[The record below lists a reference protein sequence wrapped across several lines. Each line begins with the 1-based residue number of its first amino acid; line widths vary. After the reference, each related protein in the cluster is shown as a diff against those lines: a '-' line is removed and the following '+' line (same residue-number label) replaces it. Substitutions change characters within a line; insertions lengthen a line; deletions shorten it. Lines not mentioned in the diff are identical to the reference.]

1 MAAYLLLLFAV
12 LTRVIPHAGWLNF
25 TAVGGAL
32 LYFGARRPWREMLA
46 PLAVLAGT
54 DIYLTLFSYHYAF
67 HWTAYIP
74 TWTWYLAAIVL
85 GRILLQSRTSW
96 LRVGSAALLGPTAFF
111 LMSNFAVWMVSAH
124 SPALPGDMYSNSLG
138 GLATCFAA
146 GLPFYR
152 NDLVSTTIVAGLA
165 FGVPVLLRRLQQHRT
180 TAAVGTAS
188 R

>member
-96 LRVGSAALLGPTAFF
+96 LRVGSAVLLGPTAFF

-124 SPALPGDMYSNSLG
+124 SPALQGDMYSNSLG